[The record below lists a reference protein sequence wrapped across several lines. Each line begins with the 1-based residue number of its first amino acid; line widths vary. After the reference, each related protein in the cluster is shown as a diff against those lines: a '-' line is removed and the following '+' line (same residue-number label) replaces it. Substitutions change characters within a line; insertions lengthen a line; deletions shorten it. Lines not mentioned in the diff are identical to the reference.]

1 MWDIKWKTGC
11 KIFENLLYCLFDFS
25 VNLKLFQ
32 KVKSLSKSENLKK
45 YQRKM
50 KPLIQKDMCSLMFT
64 IALFTVAKIWQQLK
78 YPSTKHK

>member
-1 MWDIKWKTGC
+1 MPYYCEILNGKLGAEL
-11 KIFENLLYCLFDFS
+11 ENLLYYLFDFS

-64 IALFTVAKIWQQLK
+64 IALFTVSCFK
-78 YPSTKHK
+78 S